1 MGNSNVAH
9 RILVNTVTDTELNA
23 LNCVE
28 CLVDFDKV
36 IVKMK
41 LIKKIIISL
50 HIGNKL

>member
-9 RILVNTVTDTELNA
+9 RILVNAVTDTELNA